1 MPSHLYFRPIQSQD
15 FRIYLR
21 NMPQHYLH
29 EKKSEFKTFFRE
41 HSVEADFKDIVEN
54 VFKF

>member
-29 EKKSEFKTFFRE
+29 EEGSEFKTFFRE